1 MFTVDTA
8 LDAIQTAQKEAVKTF
23 VKHEAIAKSLNELV
37 DVQSKFARDAVKTG
51 TDVATKVG
59 TELTK
64 VGQEIAKFDYA
75 KQITEAAET
84 LGKTFAK
91 K

>member
-37 DVQSKFARDAVKTG
+37 DTQSKFARDAVKTG
-51 TDVATKVG
+51 TDVATKVSA
-59 TELTK
+59 EMVK
-64 VGQEIAKFDYA
+64 VGQEVAKFDYT
-75 KQITEAAET
+75 KQMTQAAET
-84 LGKTFAK
+84 FSKTFAK